1 VRQVTEYNRMYIF
14 SIGEIPT
21 LTTPIPQNFVQT
33 IAKER
38 GVTDAELKTL
48 FMALDGQSTANIG
61 SNLGIS
67 DIAVR
72 KRLGEVY
79 KKFQIAGNGPGK
91 LSELRHQLLFSYYT
105 EQGSID
111 FSRGK
116 GSLFKMPILSV
127 GEPPVGAG
135 FPSDRFANANARRQE
150 DWGQAPDVAVF
161 YGRTEELTTLKQ
173 WIVSDNC
180 RVVALLGLAGSGK
193 TTLSVQL
200 AKQVQDEFDFVIWRS
215 LRSTP
220 TAEEFLTSLIQLFSN
235 QQRPDLPAELN
246 GKISRLID
254 YLRKHRCL
262 LILDD
267 FEAVLRPEELAGH
280 YREGCEGYRDLIVRL
295 CEVNHQ
301 SCFVLVSS
309 EEPTEMALLAGEKVK
324 SLKPA
329 ISQEIAREIFQE
341 KGLSAQDQEWEI
353 LLARY
358 GGNLLALKIV
368 ATTIHE
374 FFDGNVGKFL
384 EATAL
389 FIEEH
394 ISNLLAQQFD
404 RMSNSEQ
411 EISYWLAIAQSPI
424 SLATLREQML
434 VNSSLSDLLK
444 NLDSLGRRSLI
455 DKISEGGQT
464 VFMLQP
470 LIVQYV
476 SERLVEQ
483 IRAEVLETVK
493 TQGIERMRL
502 LKTHNISTSIAQQKA
517 GKEARSRSIL
527 ELVKNR
533 LQVLFMTTTGF
544 EKPLNI
550 LTKIASDLEDK
561 SILEVGYARENLA
574 QIIADADGG

>member
-1 VRQVTEYNRMYIF
+1 MYIF
-14 SIGEIPT
+14 STGEIPT

-38 GVTDAELKTL
+38 GVTDAELETL
-48 FMALDGQSTANIG
+48 FMALDGQSTATIATQ
-61 SNLGIS
+61 LGIS

-91 LSELRHQLLFSYYT
+91 LSELRHQLLFSYHT

-111 FSRGK
+111 FSRSK
-116 GSLFKMPILSV
+116 GSLFKMPI
-127 GEPPVGAG
+127 
-135 FPSDRFANANARRQE
+135 ARRQE

-173 WIVSDNC
+173 WILSDNC

-220 TAEEFLTSLIQLFSN
+220 APSDFLASLIQLFSN
-235 QQRPDLPAELN
+235 QQRPDLPADLN

-267 FEAVLRPEELAGH
+267 FESVLKPDALAGH

-295 CEVNHQ
+295 CEVNHH

-341 KGLSAQDQEWEI
+341 KGLSAQDREWEI
-353 LLARY
+353 LLTRY

-404 RMSNSEQ
+404 RMSSSEQ

-455 DKISEGGQT
+455 EKISEGGET

-502 LKTHNISTSIAQQKA
+502 LKTHNLSASIAQQKEI
-517 GKEARSRSIL
+517 KEARSRSIL

-544 EKPLNI
+544 EEPLNI
-550 LTKIASDLEDK
+550 LTKVASLLEYK
-561 SILEVGYARENLA
+561 STLDVGYARENLA
-574 QIIADADGG
+574 RIIAEIQR

>member
-1 VRQVTEYNRMYIF
+1 M
-14 SIGEIPT
+14 
-21 LTTPIPQNFVQT
+21 TTPIPQNFVQT
-33 IAKER
+33 IAKQR
-38 GVTDAELKTL
+38 GVTDAELETV
-48 FMALDGQSTANIG
+48 FMALDGQSTGTIATK
-61 SNLGIS
+61 LGIS

-79 KKFQIAGNGPGK
+79 KKFQIRGNGPGK
-91 LSELRHQLLFSYYT
+91 LSELRHQLLFSYHIDHGT
-105 EQGSID
+105 SD

-116 GSLFKMPILSV
+116 GSLLKMAI
-127 GEPPVGAG
+127 GH
-135 FPSDRFANANARRQE
+135 RQE
-150 DWGQAPDVAVF
+150 DWGQAPDVSVF

-180 RVVALLGLAGSGK
+180 RLVALLGLAGSGK

-200 AKQVQDEFDFVIWRS
+200 AKQIQNEFDFVIWRS

-220 TAEEFLTSLIQLFSN
+220 APSDFLGSLIQLFYN
-235 QQRPDLPAELN
+235 QQKPDVPLDLN
-246 GKISRLID
+246 TQISRLVE

-262 LILDD
+262 VILDD

-295 CEVNHQ
+295 CEVNHN
-301 SCFVLVSS
+301 SCLLLVSS
-309 EEPTEMALLAGEKVK
+309 EEPTELALQAGEKVR

-329 ISQEIAREIFQE
+329 ISEEIAREIFQE
-341 KGLSAQDQEWEI
+341 KGLSPQDRELEI
-353 LLARY
+353 LLSRY

-368 ATTIHE
+368 ATTINE
-374 FFDGNVGKFL
+374 FFEGNVLKLL

-404 RMSNSEQ
+404 RMSSSEQ
-411 EISYWLAIAQSPI
+411 EIAYWIAIAQSPI

-455 DKISEGGQT
+455 DKISEGGET

-476 SERLVEQ
+476 ADRLVDQ
-483 IRAEVLETVK
+483 IRSEVLETVK
-493 TQGIERMRL
+493 TQGIERIRL
-502 LKTHNISTSIAQQKA
+502 LKTHKLSINIAKRKGNKGEPIS
-517 GKEARSRSIL
+517 SIL

-533 LQVLFMTTTGF
+533 LQVLFAKTIGS
-544 EKPLNI
+544 EEPLNI
-550 LTKIASDLEDK
+550 LNKVASDLEDK
-561 SILEVGYARENLA
+561 SLLEVGYARENLA
-574 QIIADADGG
+574 QIISEIQG

>member
-1 VRQVTEYNRMYIF
+1 M
-14 SIGEIPT
+14 
-21 LTTPIPQNFVQT
+21 TTPIPQNFVQT
-33 IAKER
+33 IAKQR
-38 GVTDAELKTL
+38 GVTDAELETV
-48 FMALDGQSTANIG
+48 FMALDGHSTATIATK
-61 SNLGIS
+61 LGIS

-79 KKFQIAGNGPGK
+79 KKFQIGGNGPGK
-91 LSELRHQLLFSYYT
+91 LSELRHQLLFSYHT
-105 EQGSID
+105 DQGTSD

-116 GSLFKMPILSV
+116 SSLLKMAIVSE
-127 GEPPVGAG
+127 G
-135 FPSDRFANANARRQE
+135 FANGQRQE
-150 DWGQAPDVAVF
+150 DWGQAPDVSVF

-173 WIVSDNC
+173 WTVSDNC
-180 RVVALLGLAGSGK
+180 RLVALLGLAGSGK

-200 AKQVQDEFDFVIWRS
+200 AKQVQNEFDFVIWRS

-220 TAEEFLTSLIQLFSN
+220 APSDFIGSLIQLFYN
-235 QQRPDLPAELN
+235 QQQPDVQIDLN
-246 GKISRLID
+246 SKISRLVE

-262 LILDD
+262 VILDD

-295 CEVNHQ
+295 CEVNHN
-301 SCFVLVSS
+301 SCLVLVSS
-309 EEPTEMALLAGEKVK
+309 EEPTELALLAGEKVR

-329 ISQEIAREIFQE
+329 ISSEIVREIFQE
-341 KGLSAQDQEWEI
+341 KGLSPQDQELEI
-353 LLARY
+353 LLSRY

-368 ATTIHE
+368 ATTINE
-374 FFDGNVGKFL
+374 FFEGNVLKFL

-404 RMSNSEQ
+404 RMSSSEQ
-411 EISYWLAIAQSPI
+411 DIAYWMAIAQSQI
-424 SLATLREQML
+424 SLATLREQIL

-444 NLDSLGRRSLI
+444 NLDSLSRRSLI
-455 DKISEGGQT
+455 EKISEGGET

-476 SERLVEQ
+476 TDRLVAQ

-493 TQGIERMRL
+493 TQGIERMGL
-502 LKTHNISTSIAQQKA
+502 LKTHKLSINIPKSKG
-517 GKEARSRSIL
+517 GKEARSRAIL

-533 LQVLFMTTTGF
+533 LKVLFVKTTGS
-544 EKPLNI
+544 EQPLNI
-550 LTKIASDLEDK
+550 LKKVASDLEDK

-574 QIIADADGG
+574 QIISEIQR

>member
-1 VRQVTEYNRMYIF
+1 M
-14 SIGEIPT
+14 
-21 LTTPIPQNFVQT
+21 TTPIPQNFVQT
-33 IAKER
+33 IAKQR
-38 GVTDAELKTL
+38 GVTDAELETV
-48 FMALDGQSTANIG
+48 FMALDGQSTGTIATK
-61 SNLGIS
+61 LGIS

-79 KKFQIAGNGPGK
+79 KKFQIGGNGPGK
-91 LSELRHQLLFSYYT
+91 LSELRHQLLFSYHID
-105 EQGSID
+105 QGTSD

-116 GSLFKMPILSV
+116 GSLLKMAI
-127 GEPPVGAG
+127 GH
-135 FPSDRFANANARRQE
+135 RQE
-150 DWGQAPDVAVF
+150 DWGQAPDVSVF

-180 RVVALLGLAGSGK
+180 RLVALLGLAGSGK

-200 AKQVQDEFDFVIWRS
+200 AKQIQNEFDFVIWRS

-220 TAEEFLTSLIQLFSN
+220 APSDFLGSLIQLFYN
-235 QQRPDLPAELN
+235 QQKPDVPLDLN
-246 GKISRLID
+246 SKISRLVE

-262 LILDD
+262 VILDD

-295 CEVNHQ
+295 SEVNHN
-301 SCFVLVSS
+301 SCLLLVSS
-309 EEPTEMALLAGEKVK
+309 EEPTELALLAGEKVR

-329 ISQEIAREIFQE
+329 ISSEIAREIFKE
-341 KGLSAQDQEWEI
+341 KGLSAQDRELEI
-353 LLARY
+353 LLSRY

-368 ATTIHE
+368 ATTINE
-374 FFDGNVGKFL
+374 FFEGNVLNLL

-404 RMSNSEQ
+404 RMSSSEQ
-411 EISYWLAIAQSPI
+411 DIAYWIAIAQNPV

-455 DKISEGGQT
+455 DKISEGGET

-476 SERLVEQ
+476 TDRLVDQ

-502 LKTHNISTSIAQQKA
+502 LKTHKLSINIATRKGNKGEPIS
-517 GKEARSRSIL
+517 SIL
-527 ELVKNR
+527 ELVKTR
-533 LQVLFMTTTGF
+533 LQVLFVKTTGL
-544 EKPLNI
+544 EEPLNI
-550 LTKIASDLEDK
+550 LNKVASELEDK

-574 QIIADADGG
+574 QIISEIQG

>member
-1 VRQVTEYNRMYIF
+1 M
-14 SIGEIPT
+14 
-21 LTTPIPQNFVQT
+21 TTPIPQNFVQT
-33 IAKER
+33 IAKQR
-38 GVTDAELKTL
+38 GVTDAELETL
-48 FMALDGQSTANIG
+48 FMALDGQSTATIATK
-61 SNLGIS
+61 LGIS

-79 KKFQIAGNGPGK
+79 KKFQIGGNGPGK
-91 LSELRHQLLFSYYT
+91 LSELRHQLLFSYHIDQRT
-105 EQGSID
+105 SD

-116 GSLFKMPILSV
+116 GSLLKMAL
-127 GEPPVGAG
+127 GH
-135 FPSDRFANANARRQE
+135 RQE
-150 DWGQAPDVAVF
+150 DWGQAPDVSVF

-180 RVVALLGLAGSGK
+180 RLVALLGLAGSGK

-200 AKQVQDEFDFVIWRS
+200 AKQVQNEFDFVIWRS

-220 TAEEFLTSLIQLFSN
+220 APSDFLGSLIQLFSN
-235 QQRPDLPAELN
+235 QQKPDVPLDLN
-246 GKISRLID
+246 SQISRLVE

-262 LILDD
+262 VILDD

-280 YREGCEGYRDLIVRL
+280 YREDYEGYRDLIVRL
-295 CEVNHQ
+295 CEVNHN
-301 SCFVLVSS
+301 SCLLLVSS
-309 EEPTEMALLAGEKVK
+309 EEPTELALLAGEKVR

-329 ISQEIAREIFQE
+329 ISEEIAREIFQE
-341 KGLSAQDQEWEI
+341 KGLSPQEQELEI
-353 LLARY
+353 LLSRY

-368 ATTIHE
+368 ATTINE
-374 FFDGNVGKFL
+374 FFEGNVLKLL

-404 RMSNSEQ
+404 RMSSSEQ
-411 EISYWLAIAQSPI
+411 EIAYWIAIAQIPI
-424 SLATLREQML
+424 SLATLRSQML

-455 DKISEGGQT
+455 DKISEGGET

-476 SERLVEQ
+476 ADRLVDQ

-493 TQGIERMRL
+493 TQGIERIRL
-502 LKTHNISTSIAQQKA
+502 LKTHKLSINIAKRKGNKGEPIS
-517 GKEARSRSIL
+517 SIL

-533 LQVLFMTTTGF
+533 LQVLFAKTIGS
-544 EKPLNI
+544 EEPLNI
-550 LTKIASDLEDK
+550 LNKVASDLEDK

-574 QIIADADGG
+574 QIISEIQG

>member
-1 VRQVTEYNRMYIF
+1 M
-14 SIGEIPT
+14 
-21 LTTPIPQNFVQT
+21 TTPIPQNFVQT

-38 GVTDAELKTL
+38 GVTDAELETV
-48 FMALDGQSTANIG
+48 FMALDGQSTATIATK
-61 SNLGIS
+61 LGIS

-91 LSELRHQLLFSYYT
+91 LSELRHQLLFSYHT
-105 EQGSID
+105 EEGSID
-111 FSRGK
+111 FSQGK
-116 GSLFKMPILSV
+116 GSLFKTPI
-127 GEPPVGAG
+127 G
-135 FPSDRFANANARRQE
+135 RRQE
-150 DWGQAPDVAVF
+150 DWDQAPDVAVF

-200 AKQVQDEFDFVIWRS
+200 AKQVQHEFDFVIWRS
-215 LRSTP
+215 LRSAP
-220 TAEEFLTSLIQLFSN
+220 TASDFLTSLIQLFAN
-235 QQRPDLPAELN
+235 QQKSALPLAEPSQAIDFN
-246 GKISRLID
+246 GKISRLVE
-254 YLRKHRCL
+254 YLRQQRCL
-262 LILDD
+262 IILDD
-267 FEAVLRPEELAGH
+267 FEAVLKPEELAGH

-301 SCFVLVSS
+301 SCFVLVSA
-309 EEPTEMALLAGEKVK
+309 EEPTEMALLAGEKVRF
-324 SLKPA
+324 LKPA
-329 ISQEIAREIFQE
+329 ISSEIARDIFKE
-341 KGLSAQDQEWEI
+341 KGLSAQDREWEI

-358 GGNLLALKIV
+358 GGNLLAIKIL
-368 ATTIHE
+368 ATTINE
-374 FFDGNVGKFL
+374 FFEGNVVKFL

-424 SLATLREQML
+424 SLASLREQML
-434 VNSSLSDLLK
+434 VNSSLSDLVK
-444 NLDSLGRRSLI
+444 NLDSLGRRFLI
-455 DKISEGGQT
+455 EKISESGQT
-464 VFMLQP
+464 VFRLKP

-483 IRAEVLETVK
+483 IQAEVLETVK
-493 TQGIERMRL
+493 MQGIERMWL
-502 LKTHNISTSIAQQKA
+502 LKTHNLSRSVAQQKES
-517 GKEARSRSIL
+517 KEARSRSIV

-533 LQVLFMTTTGF
+533 LQVLFLKTVGS
-544 EKPLNI
+544 EEPLNI
-550 LTKIASDLEDK
+550 LTKVASGLEDK
-561 SILEVGYARENLA
+561 SMLEVGYARENLA
-574 QIIADADGG
+574 QIILGIRR

>member
-1 VRQVTEYNRMYIF
+1 M
-14 SIGEIPT
+14 
-21 LTTPIPQNFVQT
+21 TTPIPQNFVQT
-33 IAKER
+33 IAKQR
-38 GVTDAELKTL
+38 GVTDAELETV
-48 FMALDGQSTANIG
+48 FMALDGQSTATIATK
-61 SNLGIS
+61 LGIS

-79 KKFQIAGNGPGK
+79 KKFQIGGNGPGK
-91 LSELRHQLLFSYYT
+91 LSELRHQLLFSYHIDRGT
-105 EQGSID
+105 SD
-111 FSRGK
+111 FSGGK
-116 GSLFKMPILSV
+116 GSLLKMAI
-127 GEPPVGAG
+127 GH
-135 FPSDRFANANARRQE
+135 RQE
-150 DWGQAPDVAVF
+150 DWGQAPDVSVF

-180 RVVALLGLAGSGK
+180 RLVALLGLAGSGK

-200 AKQVQDEFDFVIWRS
+200 ASQVQNEFDFVIWRS

-220 TAEEFLTSLIQLFSN
+220 APSDFLGSLIQLFSN
-235 QQRPDLPAELN
+235 QQKPDVPLGDLAPTGATPTKRIDLN
-246 GKISRLID
+246 SKISRLVE

-262 LILDD
+262 VILDD
-267 FEAVLRPEELAGH
+267 FEAVLKPEELAGH

-295 CEVNHQ
+295 GEVNHN
-301 SCFVLVSS
+301 SCLLLVSS
-309 EEPTEMALLAGEKVK
+309 EEPTELALLAGEKVR

-329 ISQEIAREIFQE
+329 ISSEIAREIFQE
-341 KGLSAQDQEWEI
+341 KGLSPQDRELEI
-353 LLARY
+353 LLSRY

-368 ATTIHE
+368 ATTINE
-374 FFDGNVGKFL
+374 FFEGNVLKLL

-404 RMSNSEQ
+404 RMSSSEQ
-411 EISYWLAIAQSPI
+411 EIAYWIAIAQIPI

-455 DKISEGGQT
+455 DKISEGGET

-476 SERLVEQ
+476 TDRLVDQ

-502 LKTHNISTSIAQQKA
+502 LKTHKLSINIAKRK
-517 GKEARSRSIL
+517 GDKGEPSRSIL
-527 ELVKNR
+527 ALVKNR
-533 LQVLFMTTTGF
+533 LQVLFVKTTGF
-544 EKPLNI
+544 EEPLNI
-550 LTKIASDLEDK
+550 LKKVASDLDDK

-574 QIIADADGG
+574 QIISEIQR

>member
-1 VRQVTEYNRMYIF
+1 M
-14 SIGEIPT
+14 
-21 LTTPIPQNFVQT
+21 TTPIPQNFVQT
-33 IAKER
+33 IAKQR
-38 GVTDAELKTL
+38 GVTDAELETV
-48 FMALDGQSTANIG
+48 FMALDGQSTANIATK
-61 SNLGIS
+61 LGIS

-91 LSELRHQLLFSYYT
+91 LSELRHQLLFSYHT
-105 EQGSID
+105 EQGSSD

-116 GSLFKMPILSV
+116 GSVFKM
-127 GEPPVGAG
+127 
-135 FPSDRFANANARRQE
+135 ANGRRQE
-150 DWGQAPDVAVF
+150 DWGQAPDVSVF

-180 RVVALLGLAGSGK
+180 RVVSVLGLTGSGK

-200 AKQVQDEFDFVIWRS
+200 GKQLQNEFDFVIWRS
-215 LRSTP
+215 LRSAPTP
-220 TAEEFLTSLIQLFSN
+220 SDFLASLIPLFSH
-235 QQRPDLPAELN
+235 QQKPDMPLAEPSKRIDLN
-246 GKISRLID
+246 GKISRLVE
-254 YLRKHRCL
+254 YLRQQRCL

-267 FEAVLRPEELAGH
+267 LEAILKPEELAGH

-295 CEVNHQ
+295 CEVNHN
-301 SCFVLVSS
+301 SCLVLVSS
-309 EEPTEMALLAGEKVK
+309 EEPTELSLLAGEKVR

-329 ISQEIAREIFQE
+329 ISEEIAREIFQE
-341 KGLSAQDQEWEI
+341 KGLSAHDREWEI

-374 FFDGNVGKFL
+374 FFEGNVCKFL

-404 RMSNSEQ
+404 RMSSAEQ
-411 EISYWLAIAQSPI
+411 EIAYWMAIAQSPI
-424 SLATLREQML
+424 SLTTLREQML

-444 NLDSLGRRSLI
+444 NLDSLSRRSLI
-455 DKISEGGQT
+455 DKISEGGET
-464 VFMLQP
+464 VFLLQP

-476 SERLVEQ
+476 SDRLVDQ
-483 IRAEVLETVK
+483 MRSEVLETVK

-502 LKTHNISTSIAQQKA
+502 LKTHNFSQIIAEN
-517 GKEARSRSIL
+517 KESKETRTRSIL
-527 ELVKNR
+527 EVVKNR
-533 LQVLFMTTTGF
+533 LQLLFLKTTGS
-544 EKPLNI
+544 EEPLNI
-550 LTKIASDLEDK
+550 LTKVASDLQDK
-561 SILEVGYARENLA
+561 SMLEVGYARENLA
-574 QIIADADGG
+574 QIIAEIQR

>member
-1 VRQVTEYNRMYIF
+1 M
-14 SIGEIPT
+14 
-21 LTTPIPQNFVQT
+21 TTPIPQNFVQT
-33 IAKER
+33 IAKQR
-38 GVTDAELKTL
+38 GVTDAELETV
-48 FMALDGQSTANIG
+48 FMALDGQSTATIATK
-61 SNLGIS
+61 LGIS

-79 KKFQIAGNGPGK
+79 KKFQIGGNGPGK
-91 LSELRHQLLFSYYT
+91 LSELRHQLLFSYHID
-105 EQGSID
+105 QGTSD
-111 FSRGK
+111 FSGGK
-116 GSLFKMPILSV
+116 GSLLKMAI
-127 GEPPVGAG
+127 GH
-135 FPSDRFANANARRQE
+135 RQE
-150 DWGQAPDVAVF
+150 DWGQAPDVSVF

-200 AKQVQDEFDFVIWRS
+200 AKQVQNEFDFVIWRS

-220 TAEEFLTSLIQLFSN
+220 TPSDFLGSLIQLFSH
-235 QQRPDLPAELN
+235 QQKPDVPIDLN
-246 GKISRLID
+246 SKISRLVE

-262 LILDD
+262 VILDH

-295 CEVNHQ
+295 CEVNHN
-301 SCFVLVSS
+301 SCLLLVSS
-309 EEPTEMALLAGEKVK
+309 EEPTELALLAGEKVR

-329 ISQEIAREIFQE
+329 ISEEIAREIFQE
-341 KGLSAQDQEWEI
+341 KGLSPQDQELEI
-353 LLARY
+353 LLSRY

-368 ATTIHE
+368 ATTINE
-374 FFDGNVGKFL
+374 FFEGNVLKLL

-404 RMSNSEQ
+404 RMSSSEQ
-411 EISYWLAIAQSPI
+411 DIAYWIAIAQSQI
-424 SLATLREQML
+424 SLATLREQMFA
-434 VNSSLSDLLK
+434 NSSLSDLLK

-455 DKISEGGQT
+455 DKISEGGET
-464 VFMLQP
+464 VFLLQP

-476 SERLVEQ
+476 TDRLVDQ

-502 LKTHNISTSIAQQKA
+502 LKTHKLSINIAKRK
-517 GKEARSRSIL
+517 GNKGEPSRSIL
-527 ELVKNR
+527 ALVKNR
-533 LQVLFMTTTGF
+533 LQVLFVKTTGF
-544 EKPLNI
+544 EEPLNI
-550 LTKIASDLEDK
+550 LNKVASDLDDK

-574 QIIADADGG
+574 QIISEIQC

>member
-1 VRQVTEYNRMYIF
+1 M
-14 SIGEIPT
+14 
-21 LTTPIPQNFVQT
+21 TTPIPQNFVQT
-33 IAKER
+33 IAKQR
-38 GVTDAELKTL
+38 GVTDAELETV
-48 FMALDGQSTANIG
+48 FMALDGQSTATIATK
-61 SNLGIS
+61 LGIS

-79 KKFQIAGNGPGK
+79 KKFQIGGNGPGK
-91 LSELRHQLLFSYYT
+91 LSELRHQLLFSYHID
-105 EQGSID
+105 QGTSD

-116 GSLFKMPILSV
+116 GSLLKMAL
-127 GEPPVGAG
+127 GH
-135 FPSDRFANANARRQE
+135 RQE
-150 DWGQAPDVAVF
+150 DWGQAPDVSVF

-180 RVVALLGLAGSGK
+180 RLVALLGLAGSGK

-200 AKQVQDEFDFVIWRS
+200 AKQVQNEFDFVIWRS

-220 TAEEFLTSLIQLFSN
+220 APSDFLGSLIQLFSN
-235 QQRPDLPAELN
+235 PQKPDVPIDLN
-246 GKISRLID
+246 SKISRLVE

-262 LILDD
+262 IILDD

-280 YREGCEGYRDLIVRL
+280 YREGYEGYQDLIVRL
-295 CEVNHQ
+295 CEVNHN
-301 SCFVLVSS
+301 SCLLLVSS
-309 EEPTEMALLAGEKVK
+309 EEPTELALLAGEKVR

-329 ISQEIAREIFQE
+329 ISEEIAREIFQE
-341 KGLSAQDQEWEI
+341 KGLSPQEQELEI
-353 LLARY
+353 LLSRY

-368 ATTIHE
+368 ATTINE
-374 FFDGNVGKFL
+374 FFEGNVLKLL

-404 RMSNSEQ
+404 RMSSSEQ
-411 EISYWLAIAQSPI
+411 EIAYWIAIAQSPI

-455 DKISEGGQT
+455 DKISEGGET

-476 SERLVEQ
+476 TDRLVDQ

-502 LKTHNISTSIAQQKA
+502 LKTHKLSINIAKRKGDKGEPSS
-517 GKEARSRSIL
+517 SIL
-527 ELVKNR
+527 ALVKNR
-533 LQVLFMTTTGF
+533 LQVLFLKTTGF
-544 EKPLNI
+544 EEPLKI
-550 LTKIASDLEDK
+550 LKKVASDLDDK

-574 QIIADADGG
+574 QIISEIQR

>member
-1 VRQVTEYNRMYIF
+1 M
-14 SIGEIPT
+14 
-21 LTTPIPQNFVQT
+21 TTPIPQNFVQT
-33 IAKER
+33 IAKQR
-38 GVTDAELKTL
+38 GVTDAELETVL
-48 FMALDGQSTANIG
+48 MALDGQSTATIATK
-61 SNLGIS
+61 LGIS

-79 KKFQIAGNGPGK
+79 KKFQIGGNGPGK
-91 LSELRHQLLFSYYT
+91 LSELRHQLLFSYHT
-105 EQGSID
+105 DQGTSD

-116 GSLFKMPILSV
+116 GSLLKMASLSE
-127 GEPPVGAG
+127 G
-135 FPSDRFANANARRQE
+135 NAYGHRQE
-150 DWGQAPDVAVF
+150 DWGQAPDVSVF

-180 RVVALLGLAGSGK
+180 RLVALLGLAGSGK

-200 AKQVQDEFDFVIWRS
+200 AKQVQNEFDFVIWRS
-215 LRSTP
+215 LRSAP
-220 TAEEFLTSLIQLFSN
+220 APSDFLGSLIQLFSN
-235 QQRPDLPAELN
+235 QPKPDVPIDLN
-246 GKISRLID
+246 SKISRLVE

-262 LILDD
+262 VILDD

-280 YREGCEGYRDLIVRL
+280 YREGYEGYRDLIVRL
-295 CEVNHQ
+295 CEVNHN
-301 SCFVLVSS
+301 SCLLLVSS
-309 EEPTEMALLAGEKVK
+309 EEPTELALLAGEKVR

-329 ISQEIAREIFQE
+329 ISEEIARKIFQE
-341 KGLSAQDQEWEI
+341 KGLSAQDRELEI
-353 LLARY
+353 LLSRY

-368 ATTIHE
+368 ATTINE
-374 FFDGNVGKFL
+374 FFEGNVLKLL
-384 EATAL
+384 EATGL

-404 RMSNSEQ
+404 RMSSSEQ
-411 EISYWLAIAQSPI
+411 DIAYWIAIAQSQI

-434 VNSSLSDLLK
+434 ANSSLSDLLK

-455 DKISEGGQT
+455 EKISEGGET

-476 SERLVEQ
+476 TDRLVDR

-502 LKTHNISTSIAQQKA
+502 LKTHKLSINIAKRKGDKGEPSS
-517 GKEARSRSIL
+517 SIL
-527 ELVKNR
+527 ALLKNR
-533 LQVLFMTTTGF
+533 LQLLFLKTTGS
-544 EKPLNI
+544 EEPLNI
-550 LTKIASDLEDK
+550 LNKVASELEDK

-574 QIIADADGG
+574 QIISEIQR

>member
-1 VRQVTEYNRMYIF
+1 M
-14 SIGEIPT
+14 
-21 LTTPIPQNFVQT
+21 TTPIPQNFVQT
-33 IAKER
+33 IAKQR
-38 GVTDAELKTL
+38 GVTDAELETL

-61 SNLGIS
+61 TNLGIS

-91 LSELRHQLLFSYYT
+91 LSELRHQLLFSYHT

-111 FSRGK
+111 FGLGK
-116 GSLFKMPILSV
+116 GSLFKMAILSV
-127 GEPPVGAG
+127 GVAPVGAG
-135 FPSDRFANANARRQE
+135 FANARRQE
-150 DWGQAPDVAVF
+150 DWGQVPDVAVF

-220 TAEEFLTSLIQLFSN
+220 APSDFLADLIQLFSN
-235 QQRPDLPAELN
+235 QQKFDLPLAELSKAIDLN
-246 GKISRLID
+246 DKISRLVE
-254 YLRKHRCL
+254 YLRKQRCL

-267 FEAVLRPEELAGH
+267 FEAVLKPKEIAGH

-295 CEVNHQ
+295 CEVNHN
-301 SCFVLVSS
+301 SCLVLVSS
-309 EEPTEMALLAGEKVK
+309 EEPTELTLLAGEKVR
-324 SLKPA
+324 SLKPG
-329 ISQEIAREIFQE
+329 ISEEVAREIFQE
-341 KGLSAQDQEWEI
+341 KGLSAQDQEWKI

-374 FFDGNVGKFL
+374 FFEGNVLKFL

-389 FIEEH
+389 FVEEH

-404 RMSNSEQ
+404 RMSSSEQ
-411 EISYWLAIAQSPI
+411 EIAYWLTIAQSPI
-424 SLATLREQML
+424 SIETLREKML

-455 DKISEGGQT
+455 DKISEGGET
-464 VFMLQP
+464 VFMLGS

-476 SERLVEQ
+476 SDRLVDQMRSE
-483 IRAEVLETVK
+483 ILETIK

-502 LKTHNISTSIAQQKA
+502 LKTHNLNINIAQQK
-517 GKEARSRSIL
+517 GIEEARSRSIL

-533 LQVLFMTTTGF
+533 LQVLFIKTTGF
-544 EKPLNI
+544 EEPLNI
-550 LTKIASDLEDK
+550 LTKVASLLEDK
-561 SILEVGYARENLA
+561 STLDVGYARENLV
-574 QIIADADGG
+574 QIIAEIQR

>member
-1 VRQVTEYNRMYIF
+1 M
-14 SIGEIPT
+14 
-21 LTTPIPQNFVQT
+21 TTPIPQNFVQT
-33 IAKER
+33 IAKQR
-38 GVTDAELKTL
+38 AVTDAELETV
-48 FMALDGQSTANIG
+48 FMALDGQSTATIATK
-61 SNLGIS
+61 LGIS

-79 KKFQIAGNGPGK
+79 KKFQIGGNGPGK
-91 LSELRHQLLFSYYT
+91 LSELRHQLLFSYHT
-105 EQGSID
+105 DQGTSD

-116 GSLFKMPILSV
+116 GSLFNLA
-127 GEPPVGAG
+127 AG
-135 FPSDRFANANARRQE
+135 GRQQ
-150 DWGQAPDVAVF
+150 DWGQAPDVSVF

-173 WIVSDNC
+173 WILSDNC
-180 RVVALLGLAGSGK
+180 RLVALLGLAGSGK

-200 AKQVQDEFDFVIWRS
+200 AKQVQNEFDFVIWRS

-220 TAEEFLTSLIQLFSN
+220 APSDFLSNLIELFSN
-235 QQRPDLPAELN
+235 QQKPDLPLAEPSKRIDLN
-246 GKISRLID
+246 GKISRLVEE
-254 YLRKHRCL
+254 LRKHRCL

-267 FEAVLRPEELAGH
+267 FEAVLRPQELAGH
-280 YREGCEGYRDLIVRL
+280 YREDYEGYRDLIVRL
-295 CEVNHQ
+295 CEVNHN
-301 SCFVLVSS
+301 SCLVLVSS
-309 EEPTEMALLAGEKVK
+309 EEPTELALLGGEKVR

-329 ISQEIAREIFQE
+329 ISEEIAREIFQE
-341 KGLSAQDQEWEI
+341 KGLSASDREWKI
-353 LLARY
+353 LLSRY

-374 FFDGNVGKFL
+374 FFEGNVLKFL

-404 RMSNSEQ
+404 RMSSSEQ
-411 EISYWLAIAQSPI
+411 EIAYWIAIAQSQI

-455 DKISEGGQT
+455 DKISEGGET

-476 SERLVEQ
+476 TDRLVEQ

-493 TQGIERMRL
+493 TQGIDRMGL
-502 LKTHNISTSIAQQKA
+502 LKTHNLRVNIAKGKG
-517 GKEARSRSIL
+517 GKEAGSSSIL

-533 LQVLFMTTTGF
+533 LQVLFLKTTGS
-544 EKPLNI
+544 EEPLNI
-550 LTKIASDLEDK
+550 LNKVASDLEDK

-574 QIIADADGG
+574 AIISELQS